1 LAVGGFL
8 IVGNVRSFADSPVYL
23 LSAKKLIFSN
33 LPYWHFLGASPLQSR
48 TCGIIGHRLT
58 VIGQRSTV
66 NGQRSTKKCMLKN
79 YFKIAWRNLKRDRQF
94 TFLNLLGLSIG
105 LTCALFIWLWVSDE
119 WKMDKNNKKDN
130 GLYQVMQNMKETN
143 GITTMDYTAGLLANS
158 LKTEMP
164 EVEYAATVIPASW
177 FSTPGIISSGE
188 TRIKAGGQFVSKDY
202 FNMFDCDFIQ
212 GGYQKLISDKQSIA
226 ISDELAI
233 KLFHTTQN
241 VIGKTIEWNQSEFN
255 GPYLI
260 TGIFEKNPSNVS
272 DKFDLLFNF
281 DQFIDR
287 RPGMKDW
294 GNSDPSTFL
303 LLKKGVNIAVFNAKI
318 KDFMHSKEKDSKKTL
333 FVRKFSD
340 RYLYGQYKDGVQAGG
355 RISYVKLFSAIALF
369 ILAIACIN
377 FMNLSTANATRRIKE
392 VGIKKVVGAGRVS
405 LILQYLGES
414 ILMSFLS
421 VLLAILLIYLLL
433 PEFNSLTGKNLVFD
447 FSGRIILTVLIIA
460 FVTGVIA
467 GSYPALYISGFRP
480 ALILK
485 GNVKTSIGELWIR
498 KGLVIFQFTLSV
510 TAIVAVLIVYKQV
523 NYIQTKN
530 LGYNR
535 DNIIDFTI
543 PLENDSTSLVS
554 AGSFVNDL
562 KNIPGVIAAG
572 SHYHNLTG
580 DHGGIG
586 GFQWLGKDPS
596 KDIDFANL
604 EVGNGFLQTVG
615 IKIKEGRNFSDN
627 LNARNEIIFNE
638 SAITSMGLKDPIG
651 KKVKFWNEEK
661 TIVGVAKDFN
671 FESLYHP
678 LKPAFFQMFPVM
690 PNVIVKI
697 KAGTERQTIE
707 QVRKT
712 YASFY
717 KGLPFDYKFLDEEY
731 QILYVS
737 ENRVAILSKYFA
749 GLAILISCLGLF
761 GLAAFT
767 AQRRQKEIGIRK
779 VVGASVG
786 SLLVMLSKDFL
797 KLVLV
802 AVLIA
807 FPLVW
812 WAMNDWL
819 SSFAYRIPVGTDV
832 FIIAGGSIILI
843 TLITISFKSVKAAVA
858 NPVHSLRSE

>member
-1 LAVGGFL
+1 MV
-8 IVGNVRSFADSPVYL
+8 
-23 LSAKKLIFSN
+23 
-33 LPYWHFLGASPLQSR
+33 
-48 TCGIIGHRLT
+48 
-58 VIGQRSTV
+58 
-66 NGQRSTKKCMLKN
+66 KN
-79 YFKIAWRNLKRDRQF
+79 YFKIAWRNLIRDRQF
-94 TFLNLLGLSIG
+94 TFLNLFGLSIG
-105 LTCALFIWLWVSDE
+105 LACALFIWLWVSDE
-119 WKMDKNNKKDN
+119 WNMDKSNTKDSN
-130 GLYQVMQNMKETN
+130 LYQVMQNLKEEN
-143 GITTMDYTAGLLANS
+143 GITTMDYTAGLLANA

-177 FSTPGIISSGE
+177 FSSPGIISQGE
-188 TRIKAGGQFVSKDY
+188 TRIKAGGQFVSKEY
-202 FNMFDCDFIQ
+202 FNIFDCHFIE
-212 GGYQKLISDKQSIA
+212 GDYRRLISDKQSIA
-226 ISDELAI
+226 ISDELAM
-233 KLFHTTQN
+233 KLFHTTHN
-241 VIGKTIEWNQSEFN
+241 VIGKSIEWSQSEFN
-255 GPYLI
+255 GSYLI
-260 TGIFEKNPSNVS
+260 TGIFEKNPENVS

-281 DQFIDR
+281 DQFIER

-303 LLKKGVNIAVFNAKI
+303 ILKKGTNISQFNARI

-340 RYLYGQYKDGVQAGG
+340 RYLYGNYKDGVQAGG

-377 FMNLSTANATRRIKE
+377 FMNLSTANASRRIKE
-392 VGIKKVVGAGRVS
+392 VGIKKVVGAGRAT

-414 ILMSFLS
+414 VLMSYLS
-421 VLLAILLIYLLL
+421 VILAVILIYLLL
-433 PEFNSLTGKNLVFD
+433 PQFNSITGKNLVFE
-447 FSGRIILTVLIIA
+447 FSARVIFTVLIIA
-460 FVTGVIA
+460 LVTGIIA
-467 GSYPALYISGFRP
+467 GSYPALYISGFKP

-485 GNVKTSIGELWIR
+485 GTVKTSIGELWMR

-510 TAIVAVLIVYKQV
+510 IAIAAVLIVYKQV
-523 NYIQTKN
+523 DYIQTKN

-535 DNIIDFTI
+535 ENIIDFTI
-543 PLENDSTSLVS
+543 PLENDSASLGS
-554 AGSFVNDL
+554 AISFVNDM
-562 KNIPGVIAAG
+562 KNIPGVVSAG

-586 GFQWLGKDPS
+586 GFQWPGKDPS

-604 EVGNGFLQTVG
+604 EMGNGFLQTVG

-638 SAITSMGLKDPIG
+638 SAIAAMGLKDPIG
-651 KKVKFWNEEK
+651 KKIKFWNQEK
-661 TIVGVAKDFN
+661 TIVGVAADFN
-671 FESLYHP
+671 FESLYQP

-707 QVRKT
+707 QVRKI

-737 ENRVAILSKYFA
+737 ENRVAVLSKYFA

-779 VVGASVG
+779 VVGASV
-786 SLLVMLSKDFL
+786 SSVLVMLSKDFL

-812 WAMNDWL
+812 WIMNDWL
-819 SSFAYRIPVGTDV
+819 SSFAYQVHIGADI
-832 FIIAGGSIILI
+832 FIISAGSIILI

-858 NPVHSLRSE
+858 NPVTSLRSE